1 MSPLS
6 DAAMDRLRTAVALP
20 DLPDA
25 RYSLLEELGRGGMGA
40 VHRGMDE
47 LLGRAVAIKVAH
59 ALVGAGGAALA
70 ERLRAEARVLA
81 RLEHPGIIP
90 VHDAGVLGDGRVF
103 YVMKLVQGRTLT
115 AALDRIPD
123 LDRRLGILERVAE
136 ATAFAHGQGVVH
148 RDLKPDNIMVG
159 DVGEVLVTDW
169 GVARVLGEAEAAT
182 GVTPGVGL
190 GGTAPGTVMGTPG
203 FMAPEQ
209 ASAGPVDARADVYSL
224 GAVLVFLATGTMPGE
239 GTPAERVLA
248 EARAVPRR
256 LRAIADRCLARAPAR
271 RYANAAELVE
281 DLRGFRSGGR
291 VSAYREGS
299 LERVGRWVST
309 YRTPILLVAAYLLMR
324 IFVAFVR
331 R

>member
-1 MSPLS
+1 MTPLS
-6 DAAMDRLRTAVALP
+6 DAAMARLRTAVSLP

-40 VHRGMDE
+40 VYRGVDE
-47 LLGRAVAIKVAH
+47 LLGREVAIKVAH
-59 ALVGAGGAALA
+59 APVGVGGTTLA
-70 ERLRAEARVLA
+70 DRLRTEARVLA

-103 YVMKLVQGRTLT
+103 YVMKLVHGRTLT
-115 AALDRIPD
+115 SVLDRIPD
-123 LDRRLGILERVAE
+123 LDRRLDILERVAE

-159 DVGEVLVTDW
+159 DFGEVLVMDW
-169 GVARVLGEAEAAT
+169 GVAKVLGEAEAESGT
-182 GVTPGVGL
+182 TPSAGP

-209 ASAGPVDARADVYSL
+209 ASAGPVDARADVHAL
-224 GAVLVFLATGTMPGE
+224 GAVLVFLATGTMPTE
-239 GTPAERVLA
+239 AIPAAGLLE
-248 EARAVPRR
+248 EARPIPRR
-256 LRAIADRCLARAPAR
+256 LRAIAARCLVTEPAG
-271 RYANAAELVE
+271 RYAGAAELVE

-291 VSAYREGS
+291 VSAYREGW
-299 LERVGRWVST
+299 LERLGRWAST

-324 IFVAFVR
+324 VIVAFVR